1 MRSGGRAGAGGTQR
15 LRHCVGVAEEQREV
29 AHILQGLISNKKCCL
44 NDFLQGRTLLYL
56 TKHLAK

>member
-1 MRSGGRAGAGGTQR
+1 M
-15 LRHCVGVAEEQREV
+15 GVAEEQREV